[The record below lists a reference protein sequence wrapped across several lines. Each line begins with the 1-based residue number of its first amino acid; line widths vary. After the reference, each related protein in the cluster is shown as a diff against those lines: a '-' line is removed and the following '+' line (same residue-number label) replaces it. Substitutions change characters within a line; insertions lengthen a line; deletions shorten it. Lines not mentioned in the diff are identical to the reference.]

1 MPNKGKIKQIS
12 INGNVT
18 GLKKEIE
25 ELKRHL
31 NGVADEIHAVHEEI
45 TKSESKIKSE
55 LFKQTND
62 LEKTLKVNME
72 LSDLRSRAGMRAE
85 MEFVVERSA
94 QKTLEQMRKD
104 KMDILGSVS
113 DFGKRTSSTEDAQNI
128 LSSRVEDH
136 EERLTKLEEA

>member
-1 MPNKGKIKQIS
+1 MPNKEKIKQAS
-12 INGNVT
+12 I
-18 GLKKEIE
+18 IE

-31 NGVADEIHAVHEEI
+31 SSVADEIHAVHEEI

-136 EERLTKLEEA
+136 EERLIKIESKITDPIS